1 MFCILQLETKTE
13 QLPCRDWQNNFS
25 TTSCYLR
32 WLLQFS
38 MVLLEAATA
47 PPPSSPKMKLPKSA
61 SRWSFFSACFARSF
75 CGWKM
80 MEPKTIASW
89 LSASFCPNNKRGYQ
103 LSDFSKTTYHLSA
116 FVILNRKCN
125 TNHNTPSISKIKFS
139 TSQKWYSC
147 NWSNLVPSGNLTW
160 LEYPHVLYE
169 IHLQRV
175 GFPLLF

>member
-1 MFCILQLETKTE
+1 MYI
-13 QLPCRDWQNNFS
+13 DI
-25 TTSCYLR
+25 Y
-32 WLLQFS
+32 
-38 MVLLEAATA
+38 VLHLATGNKDGAATM
-47 PPPSSPKMKLPKSA
+47 SRLTKQLFYHLMLSPMTFAIFNGFTRSRDCSATFLAEDEVTKIRLKVKL
-61 SRWSFFSACFARSF
+61 FSACFARSF

-147 NWSNLVPSGNLTW
+147 N
-160 LEYPHVLYE
+160 
-169 IHLQRV
+169 
-175 GFPLLF
+175 